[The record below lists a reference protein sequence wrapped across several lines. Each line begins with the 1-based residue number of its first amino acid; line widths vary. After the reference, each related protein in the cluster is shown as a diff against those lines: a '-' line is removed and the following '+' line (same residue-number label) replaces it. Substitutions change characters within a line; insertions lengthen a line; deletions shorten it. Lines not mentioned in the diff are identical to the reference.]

1 MGGGC
6 WRYRGP
12 IGRDDAREGLVW
24 AWYRSWPY
32 RRKFGSRKCVKTRGK
47 NRILHE
53 SGREKSPEAGNQKIP
68 SKSTIPDSIL
78 MVPEVKSRLNEPKP
92 VKSGQ
97 KSDFIFF
104 HIFRG
109 VGYKID
115 APIYIYIY
123 IYIYNHILIG
133 TSEQTYKMRAF
144 GKRKLAR
151 GRPQLS

>member
-1 MGGGC
+1 MYRDWLYRRKISKKFWRAKLGRGC
-6 WRYRGP
+6 WRYRRP
-12 IGRDDAREGLVW
+12 IGRDDTREWPVW

-53 SGREKSPEAGNQKIP
+53 SGREKSPGAGNQKFP

-109 VGYKID
+109 GRRHGRSPFKSA
-115 APIYIYIY
+115 APS
-123 IYIYNHILIG
+123 G
-133 TSEQTYKMRAF
+133 
-144 GKRKLAR
+144 
-151 GRPQLS
+151 

>member
-1 MGGGC
+1 MYRDWLYRTKISKKFWRAKLGRGC
-6 WRYRGP
+6 WRYRRP

-78 MVPEVKSRLNEPKP
+78 MVPEVKSRLNETKP
-92 VKSGQ
+92 DKSGQ

-104 HIFRG
+104 HIFRW
-109 VGYKID
+109 
-115 APIYIYIY
+115 
-123 IYIYNHILIG
+123 
-133 TSEQTYKMRAF
+133 
-144 GKRKLAR
+144 
-151 GRPQLS
+151 GRIQNRRSHVSVF